1 MTLGTC
7 SCSPVGD
14 VKVIDI
20 YIVKNSLT
28 FLTLIPLHLYVDILK
43 WSIYIY
49 KYTSGFVDT
58 VDLSGTAR
66 VKQDISWSFPIFYVN
81 TYFRGKWL
89 NDMERPKISIWNYFR
104 SFWCIYIQNSG
115 VFPDALQHSVPIH
128 SFFICVR
135 IYSIKISRLKF
146 RKFQEYFIV
155 HSRLGFEKNIIWCVE
170 KL

>member
-14 VKVIDI
+14 IKVIDI

-28 FLTLIPLHLYVDILK
+28 FLTLIPLHLYVD
-43 WSIYIY
+43 
-49 KYTSGFVDT
+49 
-58 VDLSGTAR
+58 LSGTAR
-66 VKQDISWSFPIFYVN
+66 VKQDISWSFPIFCVN
-81 TYFRGKWL
+81 TYFHGKWL
-89 NDMERPKISIWNYFR
+89 NDMERPKITFDL
-104 SFWCIYIQNSG
+104 SG
-115 VFPDALQHSVPIH
+115 VTRFKTGYFLMVCNILCQNTL
-128 SFFICVR
+128 FFICVR

-146 RKFQEYFIV
+146 RKFLEYFIV